1 MRIMPDIVVD
11 LRGTNLNQDILE
23 TAVLHAAEHEKHLF
37 IIESSQEQVMNQL
50 NPGLLKISYCINS
63 RLKAGVIVLLYCLSN
78 SISQVSILSFDD
90 GVETI
95 DIKNFS
101 LVNISN
107 ISSVSELIRIVTAK
121 EKEFVE
127 MIDDENVK
135 NAFSLYLNT
144 IMSLSLIEF
153 EFLMGGSNLN
163 EVQLNMRVNDNTG
176 NILELKELISLKQKY
191 EKINSDNNNKL
202 ANYKTFK
209 VNSLNQFINQ
219 NIDQLGNLISINSYP
234 AVYKYLSSFIYT
246 CAEEN
251 YYNSNLSIAYL
262 LYFRA
267 FETYCE
273 GALITKN
280 HAKVAN
286 YGNQGM
292 TYQLLQNTS
301 YIKPMGFASK
311 WNVLVGTNV
320 FQQCCPQS
328 VALME
333 KHKKLRNI
341 MLYTHGEFVVN
352 STLLI
357 EFRYVVTSMIKQM
370 DINLVQTTF
379 SWEMITKD
387 MSSTFIYDPFSYV
400 AKIVI
405 DEQGL
410 TISSIEL

>member
-1 MRIMPDIVVD
+1 MPDIVVD
-11 LRGTNLNQDILE
+11 LRGTNLSEDILE

-37 IIESSQEQVMNQL
+37 IIDSSQEQVMNLL

-63 RLKAGVIVLLYCLSN
+63 GLKTGVIVLLYCLSH
-78 SISQVSILSFDD
+78 SISQASILSFVDE
-90 GVETI
+90 VEI
-95 DIKNFS
+95 INIQNFS
-101 LVNISN
+101 LMNINN
-107 ISSVSELIRIVTAK
+107 ISSVSELIRTVTAK

-127 MIDDENVK
+127 LMDDENVI
-135 NAFSLYLNT
+135 NTFSLYLNT
-144 IMSLSLIEF
+144 IMSLSLAEL
-153 EFLMGGSNLN
+153 EFLMGSSNLN

-176 NILELKELISLKQKY
+176 NILELKELTSLKQKY

-202 ANYKTFK
+202 TNYKTYK
-209 VNSLNQFINQ
+209 VDSLNQFINQ
-219 NIDQLGNLISINSYP
+219 NTDQLGSLISINSYP
-234 AVYKYLSSFIYT
+234 AVYKYLSSFMYT

-273 GALITKN
+273 GALIAKN
-280 HAKVAN
+280 YAKVAN
-286 YGNQGM
+286 YRNQGM
-292 TYQLLQNTS
+292 TYQLLQNAS
-301 YIKPMGFASK
+301 YIKPMGFATK

-320 FQQCCPQS
+320 FQQCSPQ
-328 VALME
+328 ALSLLE

-341 MLYTHGEFVVN
+341 MLYTHGEFIVN

-357 EFRYVVTSMIKQM
+357 EFRDVVTSMIKQM
-370 DINLVQTTF
+370 DINLVQGNF
-379 SWEMITKD
+379 PWEVITKE

-410 TISSIEL
+410 ATSYLELS